1 MSIKS
6 KTIRHKALPVT
17 VQNLRTHTTHTHSLC
32 FSLSFHYIKYLFKQF
47 SFISQASG
55 NIIKTQGYLYINSS

>member
-17 VQNLRTHTTHTHSLC
+17 VQNLRTHTTHTHSL
-32 FSLSFHYIKYLFKQF
+32 SASVSRSIILSIFLNNSH
-47 SFISQASG
+47 SFLKLPVILLKPKA
-55 NIIKTQGYLYINSS
+55 IFI